1 MSLIQPGTFFEKH
14 LKFFLLES
22 CYHLPEMVIKTI
34 KFFFFLHLVLFS
46 FNNNEAIK
54 QMQAELMNNLFKS
67 KTNLGKIAHAF
78 KPRTQE
84 AKADRSLSWKT
95 D

>member
-1 MSLIQPGTFFEKH
+1 
-14 LKFFLLES
+14 
-22 CYHLPEMVIKTI
+22 
-34 KFFFFLHLVLFS
+34 
-46 FNNNEAIK
+46 
-54 QMQAELMNNLFKS
+54 MQAELMNNLFKS
-67 KTNLGKIAHAF
+67 KTNLGKIAHVF